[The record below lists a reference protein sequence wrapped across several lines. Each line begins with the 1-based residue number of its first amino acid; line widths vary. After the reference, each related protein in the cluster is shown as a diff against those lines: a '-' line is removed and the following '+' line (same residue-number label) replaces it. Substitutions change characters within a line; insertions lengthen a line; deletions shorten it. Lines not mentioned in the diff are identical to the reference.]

1 MIGILRMFFAAS
13 LAENFKVLAAM
24 AVVIAVVIVAVS
36 FRPIP
41 PKDLIA
47 CDGTVTDLLWMFV
60 GSCDCDFRGCK
71 HLVPMLGSVLG
82 FVC

>member
-47 CDGTVTDLLWMFV
+47 CDGAVLICFGRLLVHVIVTFV
-60 GSCDCDFRGCK
+60 VANILSLC
-71 HLVPMLGSVLG
+71 
-82 FVC
+82 

>member
-41 PKDLIA
+41 SKDLIA
-47 CDGTVTDLLWMFV
+47 
-60 GSCDCDFRGCK
+60 
-71 HLVPMLGSVLG
+71 
-82 FVC
+82 